1 MNHYSHIPLVRILLP
16 LLTGI
21 VLFLRIEYFL
31 SLEIILLVSI
41 LFLVTGIIIQRFAIH
56 NFRFSNLFGIN
67 IMIFL
72 GFAGYLLAQN
82 HHQYRHPNHFKNS
95 LWEESM
101 LRIKLIE
108 PVEEKTN
115 SYQIVGRVT
124 HVMAEDSLKPVMG
137 KIILWVE
144 KDSLAPTLKY
154 GDVILTDN
162 FHQLVKEPQN
172 PNTFN
177 YKQFLSR
184 QNIFHQSYRRSGE
197 WFHTHTNEGNPIISL
212 ALQMRNKAL
221 NTLESNNIQ
230 GKDFAVASAL
240 LLGYRE
246 FLDEDLQRE
255 FAGAG
260 AMHILCVSG
269 LHVGIIFM
277 ALSFMFGFLTKLPK
291 GKYLK
296 TFLIVSLIWFYA
308 AITGFSPS
316 VLRASAMFSFVAM
329 GQTFTRSTNIYNTLA
344 ASALVLAIAD
354 PFIISKI
361 GFQLSYIAVISIV
374 SLQPI
379 FQKQLYF
386 KNKLLN
392 GAWAIITVS
401 LAAQIG
407 TGPLSVL
414 YFNQFPNYFLL
425 TNLIVIPLTGL
436 IIQGGILFFLIAPL
450 EFISVYAGKLL
461 SYLILVLHKSVGIIE
476 GLPGSTAQNLVITFN
491 EQLLIFLFIILF
503 SIFIKKKEPK
513 LIIPTLITILFL
525 STSFV
530 KRSVDEK
537 NINRFVVYHVPRSTA
552 IDIFTGG
559 HCLSY
564 TCETILENP
573 RLTDF
578 NLRGNR
584 LRTGFINPPVI
595 QKDTSFISDNFLIN
609 NGFISWNNQTIKVID
624 RETLLHPQSNFPGK
638 INQVIITKNAPVK
651 LEEIHNVFDAE
662 NYIFD
667 SSNSIRKSN
676 QWIEECD
683 SLGLDCWSVSIQGAY
698 VWNYQAQ

>member
-21 VLFLRIEYFL
+21 VLFLRTEFFL
-31 SLEIILLVSI
+31 SLETILLVSI
-41 LFLVTGIIIQRFAIH
+41 LFLVAGLIIQRFAIH

-67 IMIFL
+67 IMTFL
-72 GFAGYLLAQN
+72 CFAGYLLAQN
-82 HHQYRHPNHFKNS
+82 YHQYEHPNHFKNS
-95 LWEESM
+95 LWEDSM
-101 LRIKLIE
+101 LRIRLIE

-124 HVMAEDSLKPVMG
+124 HVITQDSLKPVIG
-137 KIILWVE
+137 RLILWVE
-144 KDSLAPTLKY
+144 KDSIAPGLQY
-154 GDVILTDN
+154 GDIILTN
-162 FHQLVKEPQN
+162 NYYQAVKEPQN

-177 YKQFLSR
+177 YKKFLSR

-197 WFHTHTNEGNPIISL
+197 WFHTPTNEGNPLIIL
-212 ALQMRNKAL
+212 ALQMRNRAL
-221 NTLESNNIQ
+221 IALENNNIK

-255 FAGAG
+255 FTGAG

-277 ALSFMFGFLTKLPK
+277 ALSFMFRFLLKLPK
-291 GKYLK
+291 GKYIK

-374 SLQPI
+374 SLQPM

-386 KNKLLN
+386 KNKILN

-436 IIQGGILFFLIAPL
+436 IIQGGIIFFLITPL
-450 EFISVYAGKLL
+450 EFLSVYAGKIL
-461 SYLILVLHKSVGIIE
+461 SYLILILHKSVGIIE
-476 GLPGSTAQNLVITFN
+476 GLPGSTTQNLVITFN
-491 EQLLIFLFIILF
+491 EQLLIFIFIIIF

-525 STSFV
+525 ITSFA
-530 KRSVDEK
+530 KRAIDER
-537 NINRFVVYHVPRSTA
+537 NINRLVVYHVPRSTA
-552 IDIFTGG
+552 IDIFTEG

-564 TCETILENP
+564 TCKTIEENP
-573 RLTDF
+573 RLIDF

-584 LRTGFINPPVI
+584 LKTGFVKPQVVR
-595 QKDTSFISDNFLIN
+595 KDTSFVSERFFTK
-609 NGFISWNNQTIKVID
+609 NGFISWNNQTIKIID
-624 RETLLHPQSNFPGK
+624 RETVLHPESNFNGAVNK
-638 INQVIITKNAPVK
+638 VIITKNTSLN
-651 LEEIHNVFDAE
+651 LEVLHKVFNADM
-662 NYIFD
+662 YIFD

-676 QWIEECD
+676 QWMADCD
-683 SLGLDCWSVSIQGAY
+683 SLGLDCWSVATQGAY
-698 VWNYQAQ
+698 VWNDGNQ